1 VARGLQRGLL
11 PVYGYTGVRKRTGA
25 AVIAGILL
33 AAVAIRA
40 TMPVLVER
48 YVNRQLADIG
58 EYSGN
63 VENVDLAL
71 VRGAYTVHDLTIVK
85 VASTAETPFLELP
98 AMDISLEWRALLDGE
113 LVGELVMRGPLLNLI
128 QGETDEETQ
137 LGTGVN
143 WPEQVRRFFPFR
155 FNTVEVQD
163 GKATFRA
170 PGIEAEES
178 LVLERLDVMLR
189 DLTNVEER
197 DAPAFATIRARGTV
211 MGDAPIALDGRMN
224 PNESLPTF
232 DINLSLE
239 GARVVEVNPWLREF
253 INVDAES
260 GTFSM
265 YTELAASE
273 GRFEGYVKPIIE
285 NPRIFRMDEEADG
298 PFQKAWEALVE
309 IGTQIL
315 KNPEEDQV
323 ATELPL
329 SGELEDPEVDL
340 VTALVGL
347 LRNAFVNALSH
358 ALENDVGLRDVQVES
373 AESEESREGEEPPDG
388 D

>member
-1 VARGLQRGLL
+1 
-11 PVYGYTGVRKRTGA
+11 
-25 AVIAGILL
+25 
-33 AAVAIRA
+33 
-40 TMPVLVER
+40 MPWFVER

-58 EYSGN
+58 DYSGT
-63 VENVDLAL
+63 VEDVDLAL
-71 VRGAYTVHDLTIVK
+71 LRGAYTLHNLTIVK

-98 AMDISLEWRALLDGE
+98 MMDISLEWRALFDGE
-113 LVGELVMRGPLLNLI
+113 LVGELVMRGPLVNLV

-155 FNTVEVQD
+155 FNTVEVQN

-170 PGIEAEES
+170 PGIDAEES
-178 LVLERLDVMLR
+178 LTLERLEVMLR

-197 DAPAFATIRARGTV
+197 NSPAYATIRARGTV

-232 DINLSLE
+232 DINLSIE
-239 GARVVEVNPWLREF
+239 DARVVEVNPWLREF

-285 NPRIFRMDEEADG
+285 NPRIFTIDEAAEG
-298 PFQKAWEALVE
+298 PFQRAWEALVE

-315 KNPEEDQV
+315 KNPKEDQV
-323 ATELPL
+323 ATEVPL
-329 SGELEDPEVDL
+329 SGELENPDVDL

-347 LRNAFVNALSH
+347 LRNAFVNAFSH
-358 ALENDVGLRDVQVES
+358 TLENDVGLRDVQLGAAENDASGDGEDAADAEGTPDSERS
-373 AESEESREGEEPPDG
+373 ADDAGNADDDDTANG
-388 D
+388 DAANDEDAADE